1 MDTMPIVGIMIF
13 TGFLFGE
20 IAQKIRLPKITGYI
34 LAGICLNPRLLPLIP
49 KSFTEHTD
57 FVTNISL
64 AFITFSV
71 GGTLLYSKIKA
82 LGKTILA
89 IVLFEAEGA
98 FFMVIT
104 GFISVTLLLGIY
116 PVTSWKITLLP
127 LSLLLGCLASPTD
140 PSSTLAVTHEYKAQG
155 NVTSTIMGVAAFD
168 DALGIMNY
176 SLAVAGAQLLIAH
189 TDVNLY
195 SALLRSLVMIGGGIL
210 LGALFGLVFNWFTIL
225 MKGETEGALIVLIF
239 AMLALCFGIAQILQ
253 VDELLATMAMGC
265 LVVNFNLKQDT
276 IFKMLERYTEE
287 LIFVFFF
294 TLSGMYLN
302 FSVLSGAFLLIVL
315 FVVFRAIGKVGGTVI
330 GASFSKA
337 SKEVKH
343 YTALGLLPQGG
354 IVIGLALMIN
364 ANPAFDTIADSLISI
379 VIGATVIHEL
389 IGPIVAKIALQK
401 AGEISN

>member
-1 MDTMPIVGIMIF
+1 MPIVGIMIF

-49 KSFTEHTD
+49 ESFTKHTE
-57 FVTNISL
+57 FITNISL